1 MPQPTTF
8 HSELGALGLLLG
20 PILVSQLSQAAF
32 GFVDTVMAG
41 QASPLDLAAVA
52 LGASIWLP
60 LMLLT
65 TGTLLATTPL
75 VAAAR
80 GRGNLAEIPH
90 IAHQALWLAL
100 PIGLLGAAL
109 LHFVDPVFHLLDTPP
124 HLRDLTRR
132 FLAAIA
138 WGLPAA
144 ALFAV
149 LRNYCEGMGRPLPVT
164 LISLAGL
171 LLLVPLNYV
180 LIHGLFGLPRLGGV
194 GCGVASAI
202 VSWLM
207 LLMLLAYVLKS
218 SHFASVRLLHERSR
232 PEFARLLAFL
242 RLGVPIGI
250 AIFFEVSVFAIVA
263 ILISPLGELQVAGHQ
278 IALSVTSLLFM
289 FPLSFAFCMTIRVG
303 HAYGRNDIAAIRH
316 TRRIGLMA
324 LTIFATLSAAFIVLA
339 RDSLTALYT
348 DDPAVRLLAADL
360 LLFAAA
366 YQIVDALQVGAAG
379 SLRGLHDTRG
389 PMVMTLIAYWLIALP
404 LGYVLGMTYLTGER
418 YGPYGFWAGLVVGL
432 TVAALLLN
440 HRLARQLRK
449 LEGACPD
456 QSTGT
461 PAKRS

>member
-1 MPQPTTF
+1 MSSQPSYR
-8 HSELGALGLLLG
+8 SELRAFGLLLG

-60 LMLLT
+60 LMLLV
-65 TGTLLATTPL
+65 TGTLLAATPL

-80 GRGNLAEIPH
+80 GRRDYREIPH

-100 PIGLLGAAL
+100 VLGIAGAAL
-109 LHFVDPVFHLLDTPP
+109 LHFVNPVFDLLDTPA
-124 HLRDLTRR
+124 HLREMTAR

-138 WGLPAA
+138 WGLPAS

-164 LISLAGL
+164 LVSLAGL
-171 LLLVPLNYV
+171 LLLIPLNYV
-180 LIHGLFGLPRLGGV
+180 LIHGKLGLPRLGGV
-194 GCGVASAI
+194 GCGVATAI
-202 VSWLM
+202 VAWLM

-218 SHFASVRLLHERSR
+218 PHFTAVRLLHERSR
-232 PEFARLLAFL
+232 PEPERLLNFL
-242 RLGVPIGI
+242 RMGMPIGI

-289 FPLSFAFCMTIRVG
+289 FPLSFAFCMTIRIG

-316 TRRIGLMA
+316 TRRVGLLA
-324 LTIFATLSAAFIVLA
+324 LAIFATLSAAFIVLT
-339 RDSLTALYT
+339 RHSLTALYT
-348 DDPAVRLLAADL
+348 NDPAVRLLAADL

-366 YQIVDALQVGAAG
+366 YQVVDALQVGAAG

-389 PMVMTLIAYWLIALP
+389 PMVLTLIAYWAVALP
-404 LGYVLGMTYLTGER
+404 LGYVLGLTFLTGER
-418 YGPYGFWAGLVVGL
+418 YGPYGFWTGLVAGL
-432 TVAALLLN
+432 TVAAVLLN
-440 HRLARQLRK
+440 HRLAQQIRL
-449 LEGACPD
+449 LETAAVRAG
-456 QSTGT
+456 
-461 PAKRS
+461 

>member
-1 MPQPTTF
+1 MSSQPSF
-8 HSELGALGLLLG
+8 RSELRAFGLLLG

-60 LMLLT
+60 LMLLV
-65 TGTLLATTPL
+65 TGTLLAATPL

-80 GRGNLAEIPH
+80 GRRDYREIPH

-100 PIGLLGAAL
+100 ALGIAGAAL
-109 LHFVDPVFHLLDTPP
+109 LHFVNPVFDLLDTPP
-124 HLRDLTRR
+124 HLRDMTAR

-138 WGLPAA
+138 WGLPAS
-144 ALFAV
+144 ALFTV

-164 LISLAGL
+164 LVSIIGL
-171 LLLVPLNYV
+171 LLLIPLNYV
-180 LIHGLFGLPRLGGV
+180 LIHGKLGLPRLGGV
-194 GCGVASAI
+194 GCGVATA
-202 VSWLM
+202 VVAWLM
-207 LLMLLAYVLKS
+207 LAMLLAYVLKS
-218 SHFASVRLLHERSR
+218 PHFADVRLLHERSR
-232 PEFARLLAFL
+232 PEPERLLNFL
-242 RLGVPIGI
+242 RMGLPIGI

-303 HAYGRNDIAAIRH
+303 HAYGRNDVAAIRH
-316 TRRIGLMA
+316 TRRVGLLA
-324 LTIFATLSAAFIVLA
+324 LAIFATLSAAFIVLT
-339 RDSLTALYT
+339 RHSLTALYT

-366 YQIVDALQVGAAG
+366 YQVVDALQVGAAG

-389 PMVMTLIAYWLIALP
+389 PMVLTLIAYWAVALP
-404 LGYVLGMTYLTGER
+404 LGYVLGLTFLTGER
-418 YGPYGFWAGLVVGL
+418 YGPYGFWTGLVAGL
-432 TVAALLLN
+432 TVAAVLLN
-440 HRLARQLRK
+440 HRLAQQIRLLKTDAARA
-449 LEGACPD
+449 G
-456 QSTGT
+456 
-461 PAKRS
+461 

>member
-1 MPQPTTF
+1 MSHPTTF
-8 HSELGALGLLLG
+8 RSELGALGLLLG

-60 LMLLT
+60 VMLLS

-80 GRGNLAEIPH
+80 GRGDHAEIPH
-90 IAHQALWLAL
+90 IAHQALWLAFA
-100 PIGLLGAAL
+100 IGLLGAAL
-109 LHFVDPVFHLLDTPP
+109 LHFVDPVFHLLDTPA
-124 HLRDLTRR
+124 HLHDMTRR

-138 WGLPAA
+138 WGLPAT

-149 LRNYCEGMGRPLPVT
+149 LRNYCEGMGKPLPVT
-164 LISLAGL
+164 LVSIAGL

-180 LIHGLFGLPRLGGV
+180 LIHGRFGLPRMGGV

-202 VSWLM
+202 VAWLM

-218 SHFASVRLLHERSR
+218 PHFARVRLLHERSR
-232 PEFARLLAFL
+232 PEPERLLAFL

-303 HAYGRNDIAAIRH
+303 HAYGRNDFAAIRH
-316 TRRIGLMA
+316 TRRVGLVA
-324 LTIFATLSAAFIVLA
+324 LAAFATLSALFIVLT
-339 RDSLTALYT
+339 RDSLTALYS

-366 YQIVDALQVGAAG
+366 YQVVDALQVGAAG

-389 PMVMTLIAYWLIALP
+389 PMVMTLVAYWLFALP
-404 LGYVLGMTYLTGER
+404 LGYVLGLTFLTGER

-432 TVAALLLN
+432 TVAAVLLN
-440 HRLARQLRK
+440 HRLARQLRH
-449 LEGACPD
+449 LESRPD
-456 QSTGT
+456 RNPGT
-461 PAKRS
+461 PAERS

>member
-1 MPQPTTF
+1 MSSQPSF
-8 HSELGALGLLLG
+8 RSELRAFGLLLG

-60 LMLLT
+60 LMLLV
-65 TGTLLATTPL
+65 TGTLLAATPL

-80 GRGNLAEIPH
+80 GRRDYREIPH

-100 PIGLLGAAL
+100 ALGIAGAAL
-109 LHFVDPVFHLLDTPP
+109 LHFVNPVFDLLDTPA
-124 HLRDLTRR
+124 HLREMTAR

-138 WGLPAA
+138 WGLPAS

-164 LISLAGL
+164 LVSIAGL
-171 LLLVPLNYV
+171 LLLIPLNYV
-180 LIHGLFGLPRLGGV
+180 LIHGKLGLPRLGGV
-194 GCGVASAI
+194 GCGVATAI
-202 VSWLM
+202 VAWLM

-218 SHFASVRLLHERSR
+218 PHFTAVRLLHERSR
-232 PEFARLLAFL
+232 PEPERLLNFL
-242 RLGVPIGI
+242 RMGMPIGI

-303 HAYGRNDIAAIRH
+303 HAYGRNDVAAIRH
-316 TRRIGLMA
+316 TRRVGLLA
-324 LTIFATLSAAFIVLA
+324 LAIFATLSAAFIVLT
-339 RDSLTALYT
+339 RHSLTALYT

-366 YQIVDALQVGAAG
+366 YQVVDALQVGAAG

-389 PMVMTLIAYWLIALP
+389 PMVLTLIAYWAVALP
-404 LGYVLGMTYLTGER
+404 LGYVLGLTFLTGER
-418 YGPYGFWAGLVVGL
+418 YGPYGFWTGLVAGL
-432 TVAALLLN
+432 TVAAVLLN
-440 HRLARQLRK
+440 HRLAQQIRLLKTDAVQA
-449 LEGACPD
+449 G
-456 QSTGT
+456 
-461 PAKRS
+461 